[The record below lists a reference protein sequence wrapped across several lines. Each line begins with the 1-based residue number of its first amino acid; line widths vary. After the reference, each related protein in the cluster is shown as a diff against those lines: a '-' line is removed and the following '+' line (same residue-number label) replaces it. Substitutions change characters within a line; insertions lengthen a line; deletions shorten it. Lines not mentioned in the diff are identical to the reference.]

1 MLLVARK
8 NLFSERTR
16 LAISVGGVALSVF
29 LISLLLSLYRGWD
42 SKVGE
47 FVQKS
52 NVDIWI
58 ASEGSKD
65 FASAASLLPTEGD
78 QASQAQQYLNGNS
91 DVEAWS
97 PMIVRPLLG
106 VRVEKVGTANENL
119 GTEMN
124 LQFVGFDTA
133 KGLGGPIEIVE
144 GKNTPGPSEVI
155 IDSAL
160 AKRYGL
166 NVGDTLRAGG
176 KDWKVVGR
184 AEFGDFVFS
193 QTVFVTLDE
202 AQAVLQMKGYTTFYV
217 LKLKP
222 GVDAAK
228 FAGDINKQGQQI
240 VAYTHDQFAA
250 NTRERILGNVLPILS
265 VVLGLAF
272 VVGLAIAGLT
282 IYTATIEKSREF
294 GIIKAVGFRNS
305 YLYRLV
311 FEQSVVTGF
320 LGFIVGLTLTL
331 VIGPFASN
339 LVPQFVLYTRWQD
352 VLIVAA
358 ATILMSLLAAYI
370 PIRRLTAIDP
380 VAAFKA

>member
-1 MLLVARK
+1 
-8 NLFSERTR
+8 
-16 LAISVGGVALSVF
+16 
-29 LISLLLSLYRGWD
+29 
-42 SKVGE
+42 
-47 FVQKS
+47 
-52 NVDIWI
+52 
-58 ASEGSKD
+58 
-65 FASAASLLPTEGD
+65 
-78 QASQAQQYLNGNS
+78 
-91 DVEAWS
+91 
-97 PMIVRPLLG
+97 MIVRPLLG
-106 VRVEKVGTANENL
+106 VRVDKVGTADENL
-119 GTEMN
+119 STDMN

-133 KGLGGPIEIVE
+133 TRLGGPIKVVE
-144 GKNTPGPSEVI
+144 GKDTPGPGEVI
-155 IDSAL
+155 VDSAL

-184 AEFGDFVFS
+184 SEFGDFVFS
-193 QTVFVTLDE
+193 QTVFVTHDE
-202 AQAVLQMKGYTTFYV
+202 AQAVLSMKGLTTFYV

-222 GVDAAK
+222 GVDAVK
-228 FAGDINKQGQQI
+228 FAADINKQGQQI

-250 NTRERILGNVLPILS
+250 NTRERILGNVLPILA

-294 GIIKAVGFRNS
+294 GIIKAVGFKNS

-311 FEQSVVTGF
+311 FEQSVVTGI

-339 LVPQFVLYTRWQD
+339 LVPQFVLFTRWQD
-352 VLIVAA
+352 VLIVAG
-358 ATILMSLLAAYI
+358 ATILMALLAAYI
-370 PIRRLTAIDP
+370 PIKRLTAIDP

>member
-58 ASEGSKD
+58 ASEGSKE
-65 FASAASLLPTEGD
+65 FASAASLLPTEGQ
-78 QASQAQQYLNGNS
+78 QAQQAQQYLNNNS
-91 DVEAWS
+91 DVEEWS

-106 VRVEKVGTANENL
+106 VRVEKVGTADENL
-119 GTEMN
+119 STDMN

-133 KGLGGPIEIVE
+133 TRLGGPIVVVE
-144 GKNTPGPSEVI
+144 GKDTPGPGEVI

-184 AEFGDFVFS
+184 SEFGDFVFS
-193 QTVFVTLDE
+193 QTVFVTHEE
-202 AQAVLQMKGYTTFYV
+202 AQAVLSMKGLTTFYV
-217 LKLKP
+217 LKLRP
-222 GVDAAK
+222 GVDPAK
-228 FAGDINKQGQQI
+228 FAADINKLGQQT

-250 NTRERILGNVLPILS
+250 NTRERILGNVLPILA

-294 GIIKAVGFRNS
+294 GIIKAVGFKNS

-311 FEQSVVTGF
+311 FEQSVVTGI
-320 LGFIVGLTLTL
+320 LGFIAGLTLTL

-352 VLIVAA
+352 VLVVAG
-358 ATILMSLLAAYI
+358 ATILMALLAAYI

>member
-65 FASAASLLPTEGD
+65 FASAASLLPTEGQ
-78 QASQAQQYLNGNS
+78 QAQQAQQYLNNNS
-91 DVEAWS
+91 DVEEWS

-106 VRVEKVGTANENL
+106 VRVDKVGTADENL
-119 GTEMN
+119 STDMN

-133 KGLGGPIEIVE
+133 TRLGGPIKVVE
-144 GKNTPGPSEVI
+144 GKDTPGPGEVI
-155 IDSAL
+155 VDSAL

-184 AEFGDFVFS
+184 SEFGDFVFS
-193 QTVFVTLDE
+193 QTVFVTHDE
-202 AQAVLQMKGYTTFYV
+202 AQAVLSMKGLTTFYV

-228 FAGDINKQGQQI
+228 FAADINKQGQQI

-250 NTRERILGNVLPILS
+250 NTRERILGNVLPILA

-294 GIIKAVGFRNS
+294 GIIKAVGFKNS

-311 FEQSVVTGF
+311 FEQSVVTGI

-339 LVPQFVLYTRWQD
+339 LVPQFVLFTRWQD
-352 VLIVAA
+352 VLVVAG
-358 ATILMSLLAAYI
+358 ATILMALLAAYI

>member
-52 NVDIWI
+52 NVDVWI
-58 ASEGSKD
+58 ASEGSKE
-65 FASAASLLPTEGD
+65 FASAASLLPTEGQ
-78 QASQAQQYLNGNS
+78 QAQQAQQYLNSNS
-91 DVEAWS
+91 DVEEWS

-106 VRVEKVGTANENL
+106 VRVEKVGTPDEHL
-119 GTEMN
+119 STDMN

-133 KGLGGPIEIVE
+133 TRLGGPIEVVE
-144 GKNTPGPSEVI
+144 GKDTPGPGEVI
-155 IDSAL
+155 VDSAL

-184 AEFGDFVFS
+184 SEFGDFVFS
-193 QTVFVTLDE
+193 QTVFVTHDE
-202 AQAVLQMKGYTTFYV
+202 AQAVLSMKGLTTFYV
-217 LKLKP
+217 LKLRP

-228 FAGDINKQGQQI
+228 FAADINKQGQQI

-250 NTRERILGNVLPILS
+250 NTRERILGDVLPILA

-294 GIIKAVGFRNS
+294 GIIKAVGFKNS

-311 FEQSVVTGF
+311 FEQSVVTGI

-339 LVPQFVLYTRWQD
+339 LVPQFVLFTRWQD
-352 VLIVAA
+352 VLVVAG
-358 ATILMSLLAAYI
+358 ATILMALLAAYI

>member
-1 MLLVARK
+1 
-8 NLFSERTR
+8 
-16 LAISVGGVALSVF
+16 
-29 LISLLLSLYRGWD
+29 
-42 SKVGE
+42 
-47 FVQKS
+47 
-52 NVDIWI
+52 
-58 ASEGSKD
+58 
-65 FASAASLLPTEGD
+65 
-78 QASQAQQYLNGNS
+78 
-91 DVEAWS
+91 
-97 PMIVRPLLG
+97 
-106 VRVEKVGTANENL
+106 
-119 GTEMN
+119 MN

-133 KGLGGPIEIVE
+133 TRLGGPIEVVE
-144 GKNTPGPSEVI
+144 GKDTPGPGEVI
-155 IDSAL
+155 VDNAL

-166 NVGDTLRAGG
+166 NVGDILRAGG

-184 AEFGDFVFS
+184 SEFGDFVFS
-193 QTVFVTLDE
+193 QTVFVTHDE
-202 AQAVLQMKGYTTFYV
+202 AQAVLSMKGLTTFYV

-222 GVDAAK
+222 GVDDAKVAA
-228 FAGDINKQGQQI
+228 DIKKRGSQI
-240 VAYTHDQFAA
+240 VAYTHDEFAA
-250 NTRERILGNVLPILS
+250 NTRARILGNVLPILA

-294 GIIKAVGFRNS
+294 GIIKAVGFKNS

-311 FEQSVVTGF
+311 FEQSVVTGI

-352 VLIVAA
+352 VLIVAG
-358 ATILMSLLAAYI
+358 ATILMALLAAYI

>member
-52 NVDIWI
+52 NVDVWI
-58 ASEGSKD
+58 ASEGSKE
-65 FASAASLLPTEGD
+65 FASAASLLPTEGQ
-78 QASQAQQYLNGNS
+78 QAQQAQQYLNNNS
-91 DVEAWS
+91 DIQEWS
-97 PMIVRPLLG
+97 PIIVRPLLG
-106 VRVEKVGTANENL
+106 VRVEKVGTADENV
-119 GTEMN
+119 GTDMN

-133 KGLGGPIEIVE
+133 TRLGGPIKVVE
-144 GKNTPGPSEVI
+144 GKETPGPGEVI
-155 IDSAL
+155 VDSAL

-176 KDWKVVGR
+176 KDWKVVGQS
-184 AEFGDFVFS
+184 EFGDFVFS
-193 QTVFVTLDE
+193 QTVFVTHDE
-202 AQAVLQMKGYTTFYV
+202 AQAVLSMKGLTTFYV
-217 LKLKP
+217 LQLKP

-228 FAGDINKQGQQI
+228 VAADINKQGSQI

-250 NTRERILGNVLPILS
+250 NTRERILGNVLPILA

-294 GIIKAVGFRNS
+294 GIIKAVGFKNS

-311 FEQSVVTGF
+311 FEQSVVTGI

-352 VLIVAA
+352 VLIVAG
-358 ATILMSLLAAYI
+358 ATILMALLAAYI

>member
-52 NVDIWI
+52 NVDIWVT
-58 ASEGSKD
+58 SEGSKD

-78 QASQAQQYLNGNS
+78 QAKQAQQYLNGNS

-106 VRVEKVGTANENL
+106 VRVENIGTTNENL

-133 KGLGGPIEIVE
+133 TRLGGPIKVVE
-144 GKNTPGPSEVI
+144 GKDTPGPGEVI

-160 AKRYGL
+160 ATRYGL
-166 NVGDTLRAGG
+166 NVGDVMRAGG
-176 KDWKVVGR
+176 KDWNVVGR

-193 QTVFVTLDE
+193 QTVFVTYDE
-202 AQAVLQMKGYTTFYV
+202 AQTVLQMKGLTTFYV

-222 GVDAAK
+222 GVDAVG
-228 FAGDINKQGQQI
+228 FAAAINQQGHQF

-250 NTRERILGNVLPILS
+250 NTRQRVLGNVLPILA

-294 GIIKAVGFRNS
+294 GIIKAVGFKNS

-320 LGFIVGLTLTL
+320 LGFFVGLTLTL

-352 VLIVAA
+352 ILIVAA

>member
-8 NLFSERTR
+8 NLFSERIR

-52 NVDIWI
+52 NVDVWI
-58 ASEGSKD
+58 ASEGSKE
-65 FASAASLLPTEGD
+65 FASAASLLPTEG
-78 QASQAQQYLNGNS
+78 QQAQQARLYLNNNS
-91 DVEAWS
+91 DVEEWS
-97 PMIVRPLLG
+97 PMIVRPLRG
-106 VRVEKVGTANENL
+106 GRVEKVGAAENL
-119 GTEMN
+119 SAAMN
-124 LQFVGFDTA
+124 LQFVGFDMATR
-133 KGLGGPIEIVE
+133 LGGPIEVVE
-144 GKNTPGPSEVI
+144 GKDTPGPGEVI
-155 IDSAL
+155 VDSAL

-166 NVGDTLRAGG
+166 NVGDILRAGG
-176 KDWKVVGR
+176 KDWKVVGQSK
-184 AEFGDFVFS
+184 FGDFVFS
-193 QTVFVTLDE
+193 QTVFVTHDE
-202 AQAVLQMKGYTTFYV
+202 AQAVLSMKGLTTFYV
-217 LKLKP
+217 LKLRP
-222 GVDAAK
+222 GADATKVA
-228 FAGDINKQGQQI
+228 ADIKKQGPQI

-250 NTRERILGNVLPILS
+250 NTRERILGNVLPILA

-294 GIIKAVGFRNS
+294 GIIKAVGFKNS

-352 VLIVAA
+352 VLIVAG
-358 ATILMSLLAAYI
+358 ATILMALLAAYI

>member
-52 NVDIWI
+52 NVDVWI
-58 ASEGSKD
+58 ASEGSKE
-65 FASAASLLPTEGD
+65 FASAASLLPTEGQ
-78 QASQAQQYLNGNS
+78 QAQQAQQYLNNNS
-91 DVEAWS
+91 DIQEWS

-106 VRVEKVGTANENL
+106 VRVEKVGAAGENL
-119 GTEMN
+119 GTDMN

-133 KGLGGPIEIVE
+133 TRLGGPIEVVE
-144 GKNTPGPSEVI
+144 GKDTPGPGEVI
-155 IDSAL
+155 VDSAL

-184 AEFGDFVFS
+184 SEFGDFVFS
-193 QTVFVTLDE
+193 QTVFVTHDE
-202 AQAVLQMKGYTTFYV
+202 AQAVLSMKGLTTFYV
-217 LKLKP
+217 LKLRP
-222 GVDAAK
+222 GVDPAKVAA
-228 FAGDINKQGQQI
+228 DINKLGQQT

-250 NTRERILGNVLPILS
+250 NTRERILGNVLPILA

-294 GIIKAVGFRNS
+294 GIIKAVGFKNS

-311 FEQSVVTGF
+311 FEQSVVTGI

-352 VLIVAA
+352 VLIVAG
-358 ATILMSLLAAYI
+358 ATILMALLAAYI